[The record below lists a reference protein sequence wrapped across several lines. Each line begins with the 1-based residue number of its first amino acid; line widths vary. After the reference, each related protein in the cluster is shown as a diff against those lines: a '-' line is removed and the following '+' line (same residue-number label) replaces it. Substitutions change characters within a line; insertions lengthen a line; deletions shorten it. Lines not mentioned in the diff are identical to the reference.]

1 MGANK
6 TPRSIEQFSRATGGI
21 AEIIRNFDEAVA
33 VKKKDSSRKHKSS
46 AKDEN
51 LILFYLLKLKPFEDI
66 DDRCDEG
73 FTDVSSDKLATLNEA
88 AFNEWLDRHKKAI
101 VKYGP
106 VDVLSEDEDEL

>member
-33 VKKKDSSRKHKSS
+33 VKKKDSSHKHKSS
-46 AKDEN
+46 AKDES
-51 LILFYLLKLKPFEDI
+51 LILFDLLKLKPFKDF
-66 DDRCDEG
+66 DDRCHEG
-73 FTDVSSDKLATLNEA
+73 FTDVSSDTLATLNEA
-88 AFNEWLDRHKKAI
+88 AFNEWLDRHKKDI

-106 VDVLSEDEDEL
+106 VDVLSEDEL